1 MLRTSTKNVAYEV
14 ISCLI
19 DQNGRGVLTEII
31 KWLTTCNQNLLND
44 NDSIL
49 NQLSRK
55 KDVDES
61 EEEPESFI
69 QSNNPGIKGD
79 NASTTS
85 AGSASIGSSGEV
97 RIKIRKNSMEPHS
110 KVKANHSHLL

>member
-1 MLRTSTKNVAYEV
+1 M
-14 ISCLI
+14 
-19 DQNGRGVLTEII
+19 
-31 KWLTTCNQNLLND
+31 
-44 NDSIL
+44 

-69 QSNNPGIKGD
+69 YAPAGSGVSKVGGD
-79 NASTTS
+79 NNSTTS
-85 AGSASIGSSGEV
+85 VGSSSIGSGNSGDV

-110 KVKANHSHLL
+110 KMKANHS

>member
-1 MLRTSTKNVAYEV
+1 MN
-14 ISCLI
+14 
-19 DQNGRGVLTEII
+19 DQE
-31 KWLTTCNQNLLND
+31 
-44 NDSIL
+44 SIL

-69 QSNNPGIKGD
+69 YAPTGTAKPSGD
-79 NASTTS
+79 NVSSTS
-85 AGSASIGSSGEV
+85 VGSASIGSGNSGDI

-110 KVKANHSHLL
+110 KLKANHSQLIK